1 MKKKQTKEVEVNLF
15 KKYKYKHFSEEDINF
30 MFLVINNNF
39 ALLREPCFY
48 IFITRCIFFFNN
60 FSIFIL
66 YYTSYLFRI
75 SYLAFVSL
83 FISDRSVVVTFT
95 KKTFSLKSQLRIEYA
110 VDIDTIITFLV
121 LLLYWYCN

>member
-1 MKKKQTKEVEVNLF
+1 MTNAITISTIVNNICEYLKKKQTKEVEVNLF

-83 FISDRSVVVTFT
+83 FISVLIVLW
-95 KKTFSLKSQLRIEYA
+95 SLHLPKIL
-110 VDIDTIITFLV
+110 FL
-121 LLLYWYCN
+121 